1 MVHITHTGHNVEMLE
16 TILVTAQ
23 KRFGQFGMAKTTMQE
38 IADDMGISK
47 GSLYYYFPDKEHLYM
62 AVIDREY
69 EQFLNLVSLNLKS
82 LNNPEEM
89 LRQYS
94 TLRLKHIG
102 SLLNLSRISNDEMQG
117 LKSLMAEKWKIYREK
132 EIEVI
137 SGILKAGMSKRLFE
151 KNEVSEIAI
160 LYLDV
165 LRGLRI
171 SILKHKEFIYLEPE
185 EYDDLVRKQELLTEI
200 FIRGLKISKN

>member
-1 MVHITHTGHNVEMLE
+1 M
-16 TILVTAQ
+16 
-23 KRFGQFGMAKTTMQE
+23 
-38 IADDMGISK
+38 
-47 GSLYYYFPDKEHLYM
+47 
-62 AVIDREY
+62 
-69 EQFLNLVSLNLKS
+69 
-82 LNNPEEM
+82 
-89 LRQYS
+89 
-94 TLRLKHIG
+94 
-102 SLLNLSRISNDEMQG
+102 LNLSRISNDEMQG
-117 LKSLMAEKWKIYREK
+117 LKSLMAEKWKLYREK
-132 EIEVI
+132 EVEVI
-137 SGILKAGMSKRLFE
+137 LGILKAGMSKRLFE

>member
-16 TILVTAQ
+16 TIIVTAQ

-38 IADDMGISK
+38 IADDMKISK
-47 GSLYYYFPDKEHLYM
+47 GSLYYYFPDKEQLYM

-69 EQFLNLVSLNLKS
+69 EQFLKLVSLNLKS

-117 LKSLMAEKWKIYREK
+117 LKSLMAEKWKLYREK